1 MKKVNMESAIK
12 RYNSIMICIGYEHVT
27 IGTDYSENTNGWNL
41 RDMVSECDYTL
52 STYYQDGHCNGDM
65 RYGNEENKK
74 LWRSETGKLRRFINT
89 YSPFISDM
97 KCVSGHCSKYD
108 NND

>member
-1 MKKVNMESAIK
+1 
-12 RYNSIMICIGYEHVT
+12 
-27 IGTDYSENTNGWNL
+27 
-41 RDMVSECDYTL
+41 MVAECDYTL
-52 STYYQDGHCNGDM
+52 STYYESGHCNEDM
-65 RYGNEENKK
+65 RHGDEEDKK
-74 LWRSETGKLRRFINT
+74 LWKSETGKLKRFINT